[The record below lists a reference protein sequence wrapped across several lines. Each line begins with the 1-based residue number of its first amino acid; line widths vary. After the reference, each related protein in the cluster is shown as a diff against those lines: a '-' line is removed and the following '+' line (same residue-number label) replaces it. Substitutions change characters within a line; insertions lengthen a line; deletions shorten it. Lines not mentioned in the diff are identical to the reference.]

1 MPKIFEGFLPALLSN
16 PPPPTLLGPAKN
28 FGMCVC
34 VAAFCMCRSSGRLG
48 RALNSLFDRMEGYEE
63 HLASTHDL
71 LCQLLP
77 VQGVCMRMVSFPL
90 NLLVLCKPSL
100 LKVSFAGLQCPY
112 STAAQTRPGTVIRA
126 VSAPKS
132 KKKLHLWKYLT
143 HLALFLSVLGS
154 FVSGPIVPQSALRRS
169 PT

>member
-126 VSAPKS
+126 ASAPKS
-132 KKKLHLWKYLT
+132 KKNFICGNTL
-143 HLALFLSVLGS
+143 
-154 FVSGPIVPQSALRRS
+154 PIS
-169 PT
+169 PCFSPFWAPL